1 MKKRGF
7 TLVELLVVIAIIGI
21 LIALLLPALSLAREA
36 ARNANCKNN
45 LRQFG
50 ISMHTFADKDPQG
63 RYSTGASD
71 FRRDGCMDT
80 WGWVADMVNAG
91 GGKVSELTCPSNPLK
106 ASEKINDLYGKDT
119 ADAKDA
125 PPPGRL
131 TAGICGQA
139 ANWKNLAYTS
149 PDPDTTF
156 GNTKELTA
164 SRATLVAWAFFEDG
178 YNTNYATSY
187 YMVRTEPRVASGG
200 AAATPPFAPIAAT
213 GGQHKG
219 LGGSRGP
226 LTRAIAESGVVPT
239 SSIPLIGDSAPGD
252 VDEAVMPVEI
262 ARRDSDF
269 IGTAL
274 TGGAGSGAKGEKIF
288 LQPGALLTEA
298 FNDGPAWYDTGS
310 DRLDLLND
318 LANLHVQYQAELSGA
333 IPAPTEA
340 STTYLQDTR
349 DWFAVHGGG
358 TKGSCNILMA
368 DGSVKTFYDNN
379 GDKFLNPGFP
389 ILGTLTPADYLEIG
403 YRDGSIDL
411 PPGEIFSG
419 FFLQRRP
426 KAKFEES

>member
-36 ARNANCKNN
+36 ARSANCKNN

-63 RYSTGASD
+63 RYCTGASD

-91 GGKVSELTCPSNPLK
+91 GGKVSEMLCPSNPLK

-131 TAGICGQA
+131 TAGVCGSTV
-139 ANWKNLAYTS
+139 WKGLTYTA
-149 PDPDTTF
+149 PDTDTTF
-156 GNTKELTA
+156 GGTKELTS
-164 SRATLVAWAFFEDG
+164 SRATMVAWAFIEDG
-178 YNTNYATSY
+178 YNTNYAASY
-187 YMVRTEPRVASGG
+187 HLVRTAPKIAAGTAAS
-200 AAATPPFAPIAAT
+200 TPPYAPIAAT
-213 GGQHKG
+213 AGQHKG
-219 LGGSRGP
+219 LGGSEGP
-226 LTRAIAESGVVPT
+226 LTRAKAESGLVPT
-239 SSIPLIGDSAPGD
+239 SNIPFLGDAAPGD

-269 IGTAL
+269 LGVAL
-274 TGGAGSGAKGEKIF
+274 SGGGGKGERVF
-288 LQPGALLTEA
+288 LAPGSLLSEA
-298 FNDGPAWYDTGS
+298 FNDGPAWYDTS
-310 DRLDLLND
+310 TNRLDLLND
-318 LANLHVQYQAELSGA
+318 LANLHVQYQAEMKGA
-333 IPAPTEA
+333 IPAPSSA
-340 STTYLQDTR
+340 NGTYLQDTR

-358 TKGSCNILMA
+358 NKGNCNILMA

-379 GDKFLNPGFP
+379 GDKYLNPGFP

-403 YRDGSIDL
+403 YLSGDIEL

-419 FFLQRRP
+419 IFLQKRA
-426 KAKFEES
+426 KTKFEES